1 MSCVFLAGGRVYKLK
16 KPVRFPY
23 LDFSTL
29 ERREAACR
37 AEVSL
42 NRRLAPGVYIGVA
55 PLAVSA
61 GGLSI
66 GGAGAVTDWLVV
78 MHRLDDRWALEQVLR
93 ERRLDKPQ
101 LDRLV
106 ARLVRFYRRAR
117 LVFISPGAHL
127 AQWSENLAANRR
139 VLLDPRFGLPS
150 APIRRI
156 DRLQRRF
163 LAEGRAV
170 LAGRVRRRR
179 MVDGH
184 GDLRPEHIWLD
195 HEVRIID
202 CLEFNPRL
210 RAVDPFDEI
219 AYLDLE
225 CERLGAAWAGH
236 YIRKGVERG
245 LGDDLPAGL
254 YRFYRSYRA
263 ALRAR
268 LAMPISPRRSRAR
281 PRNGPASRAPTS
293 KSPPRTRRASRP
305 PSEHDEV
312 GEGAAVV
319 KARDRLGQKRS
330 SGEDLELAPVS
341 LLRQPERRHA
351 VGYDEPFDG
360 GVGQDLCRAWHEEAM
375 RHQGHDPPGAGLA
388 GGPCRAQERAAGA
401 DQIVNDKGR
410 AVRHVAHEQ
419 VTGDHPGAAMLVRK
433 CPADGAA
440 ARGLQRLAQELGA
453 LGAAGV
459 GRDDAEIWLKLGSRL
474 AQMVPCGV
482 VPCFSRF
489 G

>member
-1 MSCVFLAGGRVYKLK
+1 VSLPGKVCGSRTPAIAGPTQPTLAAKVVFLSRRSAYPHPVSEVVLRETHMSCVFLAGDRVYKLK

-55 PLAVSA
+55 PLVVSA

-117 LVFISPGAHL
+117 PVFTSPGAHL

-150 APIRRI
+150 AFIRRI

-170 LAGRVRRRR
+170 LAGRVGRRRI
-179 MVDGH
+179 VDGH
-184 GDLRPEHIWLD
+184 GDLRPEHIWLN

-202 CLEFNPRL
+202 CLEFNPGL

-268 LAMPISPRRSRAR
+268 LAIAHLAEAMPRTPEKWPGLAR
-281 PRNGPASRAPTS
+281 TYLDIAARDAASLEATF
-293 KSPPRTRRASRP
+293 RTRR
-305 PSEHDEV
+305 
-312 GEGAAVV
+312 
-319 KARDRLGQKRS
+319 
-330 SGEDLELAPVS
+330 
-341 LLRQPERRHA
+341 
-351 VGYDEPFDG
+351 
-360 GVGQDLCRAWHEEAM
+360 
-375 RHQGHDPPGAGLA
+375 
-388 GGPCRAQERAAGA
+388 
-401 DQIVNDKGR
+401 GR
-410 AVRHVAHEQ
+410 
-419 VTGDHPGAAMLVRK
+419 
-433 CPADGAA
+433 
-440 ARGLQRLAQELGA
+440 
-453 LGAAGV
+453 
-459 GRDDAEIWLKLGSRL
+459 
-474 AQMVPCGV
+474 
-482 VPCFSRF
+482 
-489 G
+489 